1 MPEKKAHNPKEP
13 KIIPN
18 QFQRAKE
25 IIWDEVLE
33 KIEWDSTKE
42 PETVKYFGNEIVDGN
57 LNADDLPT
65 MILHSDYYPDSIQN
79 AITEVRGLKE
89 VKNITCMYVSFA
101 KDAPTHGPISN
112 KSNVLLVGGP
122 GKVGYA
128 LTGTGETWLNPGDLL
143 YIPAGTIYEE
153 VIIGPRATMRFDL

>member
-13 KIIPN
+13 KIIPD

-25 IIWDEVLE
+25 IIWDEVLD

-42 PETVKYFGNEIVDGN
+42 PDTVKYLGNEIIDGK
-57 LNADDLPT
+57 LNPDDLPT
-65 MILHSDYYPDSIQN
+65 MILHSEYYPNSIQT
-79 AITEVRGLKE
+79 AISEIQQLKE
-89 VKNITCMYVSFA
+89 VKNITCLYVSFA
-101 KDAPTHGPISN
+101 KDAPTYGPISN
-112 KSNVLLVGGP
+112 KTDVLLVGGP

-128 LTGTGETWLNPGDLL
+128 LTGIGETWLNSGDLL

-153 VIIGPRATMRFDL
+153 VTTGARATMRFDL

>member
-1 MPEKKAHNPKEP
+1 MPEKKEHDPKEP

-65 MILHSDYYPDSIQN
+65 MILHSDL
-79 AITEVRGLKE
+79 E
-89 VKNITCMYVSFA
+89 
-101 KDAPTHGPISN
+101 
-112 KSNVLLVGGP
+112 
-122 GKVGYA
+122 
-128 LTGTGETWLNPGDLL
+128 
-143 YIPAGTIYEE
+143 
-153 VIIGPRATMRFDL
+153 